1 MLTKNP
7 SQRPS
12 AAEVW
17 ADPWVQGREVQD
29 QALVPEHLQLL
40 QHFHTRVKLQ
50 HAALT
55 YIASRLLAA
64 QELSSLQDAF
74 YRVDKDGDGR
84 ISAQELYQA
93 YEGTSLQLPNVEKLL
108 REVDADQN
116 GYLDYSEFITAATN
130 WGELLTEER
139 LSQAFKAFDTDNNG
153 TISKAELK
161 AMFKGDELIQDEVWQ
176 AIMQESDRNRDGV
189 IDFAEFKQMVQR
201 QLS

>member
-176 AIMQESDRNRDGV
+176 ALMQESDRNRDGV

>member
-7 SQRPS
+7 AERPS

-17 ADPWVQGREVQD
+17 ADPWVQGKEMQD
-29 QALVPEHLQLL
+29 KTMAPEHLQLL
-40 QHFHTRVKLQ
+40 QHFHTRMKLQ

-55 YIASRLLAA
+55 YIASRLLAT
-64 QELSSLQDAF
+64 QELASLKDAF
-74 YRVDKDGDGR
+74 LAMDKDGDGR
-84 ISAQELYQA
+84 ISSKELYQA
-93 YEGTSLQLPNVEKLL
+93 YEGTSLLLPNVEKLL

-116 GYLDYSEFITAATN
+116 GYLEYSEFITAATK
-130 WGELLTEER
+130 WSELLTEER
-139 LSQAFKAFDTDNNG
+139 LSMAFKAFDTDNNG

-161 AMFKGDELIQDEVWQ
+161 AMFKGDELIPEEVWQ
-176 AIMQESDRNRDGV
+176 ALMQESDRNQDGV

>member
-1 MLTKNP
+1 M
-7 SQRPS
+7 
-12 AAEVW
+12 
-17 ADPWVQGREVQD
+17 QD